1 MSTETETDDEDTEP
15 APLSALLTSHLLPA
29 LQLHLLP
36 KSALDVHLLILESDI
51 LPNFLSAG
59 LTVASAAIADA
70 GIPMFGLGV
79 GSTASRKEG
88 ELLVDPE
95 AGEEEGEATLALGVM
110 PALGKFSGIWLSGE
124 IDVDEACQV
133 SKAFWLV

>member
-1 MSTETETDDEDTEP
+1 M
-15 APLSALLTSHLLPA
+15 SALLTSHLIPA

-51 LPNFLSAG
+51 LPNVLSAG

-79 GSTASRKEG
+79 GSTMSKMDG
-88 ELLVDPE
+88 EMSVDPE

-124 IDVDEACQV
+124 VEVDEACLV
-133 SKAFWLV
+133 SSPLYLGNKTKFR